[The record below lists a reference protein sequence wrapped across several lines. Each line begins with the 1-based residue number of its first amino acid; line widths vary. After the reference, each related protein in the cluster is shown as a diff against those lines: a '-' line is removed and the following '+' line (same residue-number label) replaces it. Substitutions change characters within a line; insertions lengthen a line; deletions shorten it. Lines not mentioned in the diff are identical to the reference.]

1 MRPLL
6 TCGLLTRSHLSFANL
21 IRKSQIAIRKF
32 REPLALSFE
41 LKQNKGKE
49 FFAGMTETTAKTRTR
64 CRDIMTSN
72 VTTATRDLTLKH
84 VAVLMRDGDM
94 GSVPVV
100 EDGKLVG
107 IVTDRDIVVRSIA
120 DGKDAASSVAEA
132 MTTDIFSVKPD
143 DFAFEAIRLM
153 GDKQVRRVPVVDSEG
168 LLVGII
174 AMADIALEM
183 EDEKEIAETLEEISS
198 GSGFWNKK

>member
-1 MRPLL
+1 
-6 TCGLLTRSHLSFANL
+6 
-21 IRKSQIAIRKF
+21 
-32 REPLALSFE
+32 
-41 LKQNKGKE
+41 
-49 FFAGMTETTAKTRTR
+49 MTESAAKSRVR
-64 CRDIMTSN
+64 CRDIMTGS
-72 VTTATRDLTLKH
+72 VKTATGEHTLKD
-84 VAVLMRDGDM
+84 VAALMRDGDM

-120 DGKDAASSVAEA
+120 EGRDASTSVAEA
-132 MTTDIFSVKPD
+132 MTTDIFAVKPD
-143 DFAFEAIRLM
+143 DFVFEAIRLM
-153 GDKQVRRVPVVDSEG
+153 GDKQVRRVPVVDNEG